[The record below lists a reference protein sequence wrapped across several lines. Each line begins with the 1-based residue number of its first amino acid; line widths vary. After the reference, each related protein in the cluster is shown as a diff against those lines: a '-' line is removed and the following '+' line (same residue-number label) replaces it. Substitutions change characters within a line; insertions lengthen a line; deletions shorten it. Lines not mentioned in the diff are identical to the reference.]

1 MTLYSFWGPT
11 VVSPPKKEEGGPI
24 IRPLRLK
31 NWHPLESNINI
42 QGSKTLTPLRY
53 VIYVNLDYSY
63 YYI

>member
-1 MTLYSFWGPT
+1 MTLYSFLGPT
-11 VVSPPKKEEGGPI
+11 VVSPKKEEGGGPI
-24 IRPLRLK
+24 IRPLRL

-53 VIYVNLDYSY
+53 VIYVNLDHSY